1 MFGKHKVTQSS
12 MSSLCSG
19 DITRFIKAR
28 AIMGKYY
35 PILNCDNGQ
44 SPNFGNVLVVDSVN
58 GNDATA
64 SVGGLPYR
72 TVNAA
77 VSSATSGTHVW
88 VLPGIYELS
97 SGITIPTGVSI
108 RGSSTQT
115 CTIQMTNVIAN
126 TTLVTMGESTRIED
140 LTLSLHSSGHY
151 TLKGILLPGTTAQT
165 AKVRTCVL
173 TVRNSD
179 ASVGGS
185 SDVTGAEASG
195 TGALSPVSFSFNSL
209 KGSTINVYSNGS
221 GKKRGVLVSS
231 SNTLTTRDLN
241 VYVAAPRLSTS
252 AGSYVGI
259 ETNDST
265 ANEYGSIQLRA
276 TTVGTFTS
284 SISGTN
290 SDILQTT
297 PSSIMTPTYLATAGI
312 QIGPGT
318 DLVTKNAGGKAFS
331 TYVYPTTIYYGVRG
345 AVGTAGTGYLW
356 PGTQLVAGGG
366 TPYPDTTT
374 PPARYTIQQ
383 PCILAGIN
391 IALNTSCGPTPL
403 TNYLTITVRR
413 TPLATGIIADT
424 SFTLTLSGS
433 EISKSFYNASTNL
446 AAGDY
451 LSTLITIAN
460 AGGAGTSNRATD
472 CSIQLDIF

>member
-1 MFGKHKVTQSS
+1 MFDKYKVAQSS

-44 SPNFGNVLVVDSVN
+44 SPKLGNVLVVDAVN
-58 GNDATA
+58 GNDSTGA
-64 SVGGLPYR
+64 VGGLPYK

-77 VSSATSGTHVW
+77 VSAATSGTHVW

-97 SGITIPTGVSI
+97 AGIIIPTGVSI

-115 CTIQMTNVIAN
+115 CVLQMTNVIAN

-140 LTLSLHSSGHY
+140 LTLNLTSGGHY
-151 TLKGILLPGTTAQT
+151 TLTGIALPGTTSQT
-165 AKVRTCVL
+165 SKVRTCVL
-173 TVRNSD
+173 TVRNSA

-185 SDVTGAEASG
+185 SDVTGALASG

-209 KGSTINVYSNGS
+209 KGSTINVYSNG
-221 GKKRGVLVSS
+221 GGNKRGILVSS

-241 VYVAAPRLSTS
+241 VYVAAPTDSTS
-252 AGSYVGI
+252 TGSYVGI

-265 ANEYGSIQLRA
+265 ANQYGSIQLRA
-276 TTVGTFTS
+276 TTVGTFLT
-284 SISGTN
+284 SISGTT

-297 PSSIMTPTYLATAGI
+297 PSSVISPAYLTTAGI

-318 DLVTKNAGGKAFS
+318 DLVTKTGGGKGFS
-331 TYVYPTTIYYGVRG
+331 TYVYPTTVYYGLKGNVTS
-345 AVGTAGTGYLW
+345 AAAGWLW
-356 PGTQLVAGGG
+356 PGTQAVSAG
-366 TPYPDTTT
+366 TFPDTGL
-374 PPARYTIQQ
+374 PAAYYRIQQ
-383 PCILAGIN
+383 PCILSGMAVGVN
-391 IALNTSCGPTPL
+391 VSCGS
-403 TNYLTITVRR
+403 TNSITVLVQK
-413 TPLATGIIADT
+413 TPAATGVKVDT
-424 SFTLTLSGS
+424 SYTLTLSGAATNG
-433 EISKSFYNASTNL
+433 SFYNASVNF

-451 LSTLITIAN
+451 LHAYLSYTSGSPAN
-460 AGGAGTSNRATD
+460 NAHDVTV
-472 CSIQLDIF
+472 QLDMF